1 MTEQALAIPEGL
13 TLNDLSA
20 QVAAEI
26 AAGLST
32 PQEVCARY
40 DISPEQWE
48 KMRTNPLFRDMVSA
62 AIKEFKGDLNAKKR
76 VQLKAAIAAED
87 SLPELYAM
95 VYDKNIP
102 ASARIDAHKQLT
114 DLAEIGARASRNQD
128 RPDAGD
134 GFTLVINFP
143 TGPRTVDSGPKTIEG
158 ETV

>member
-1 MTEQALAIPEGL
+1 MTDSALAIPDGL
-13 TLNDLSA
+13 SLNDLSA

-32 PQEVCARY
+32 PQDVCARY
-40 DISPEQWE
+40 SITPEQWE
-48 KMRTNPLFRDMVSA
+48 KMRTNPLFRDMVA
-62 AIKEFKGDLNAKKR
+62 AAVKEFKGDLNAKKR

-102 ASARIDAHKQLT
+102 ASARIDAHKQLA
-114 DLAEIGARASRNQD
+114 DLAEIGARATRNHEQRD
-128 RPDAGD
+128 PGD

-143 TGPRTVDSGPKTIEG
+143 TGPRTVKAEDAPIEG
-158 ETV
+158 EKA